1 MIESRKKRTPEK
13 EDFLTLRLSRHQR
26 KQIDQLKE
34 ETGLFKNRSHLVR
47 TLLTEGLEVMTDRL
61 SVD

>member
-1 MIESRKKRTPEK
+1 MKKKTERFTVR
-13 EDFLTLRLSRHQR
+13 LTQSELTELHTL
-26 KQIDQLKE
+26 LKE
-34 ETGLFKNRSHLVR
+34 SGVFSSKSHLVR